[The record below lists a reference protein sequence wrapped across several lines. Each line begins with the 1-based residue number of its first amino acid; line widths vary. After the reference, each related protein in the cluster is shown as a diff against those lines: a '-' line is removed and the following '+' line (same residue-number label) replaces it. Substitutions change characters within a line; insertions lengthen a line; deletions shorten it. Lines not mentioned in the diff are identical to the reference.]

1 MSVLIADIN
10 IVEILLLSV
19 LSFIG
24 AFFNRFWQFLK
35 NDTPITLRTWTIIFL
50 NMTVVTI
57 ICVSINSFIM
67 DIHPRLMLLPPFLM
81 SLVGDELFIKLMH
94 VNSSI
99 EFIDWLLRTAKIK
112 SGESS
117 QTSHIDDDIKQQK
130 HNESYQDIV
139 KACVSI
145 TTKIED
151 GLIQY
156 RKTNDINIILDCYR
170 EVVPEVS
177 ALEIRY
183 RMEFNSDQSL
193 SGYIHKMTSLEKKLE
208 EIKDRFLFSQT

>member
-1 MSVLIADIN
+1 MSGLITDIN

-24 AFFNRFWQFLK
+24 AFFNRFYQFLK
-35 NDTPITLRTWTIIFL
+35 NDTPITLRTWAVIFL

-57 ICVSINSFIM
+57 ICISIDSFLI

-81 SLVGDELFIKLMH
+81 SLVGDELFLKLMH

-99 EFIDWLLRTAKIK
+99 EFINWLLTTIRVK
-112 SGESS
+112 SGETN
-117 QTSHIDDDIKQQK
+117 QTTSDDINNQIKQ
-130 HNESYQDIV
+130 HESYQEIV

-156 RKTNDINIILDCYR
+156 KKTDDINHILNCYR
-170 EVVPEVS
+170 EVAPEVS

-183 RMEFNSDQSL
+183 RIEFNSDPSL
-193 SGYIHKMTSLEKKLE
+193 REYIDKMMALEKKLE
-208 EIKDRFLFSQT
+208 VIKNNFLFSQT